1 VGLETSDEGQFLL
14 ATLPPSKRH
23 IALAIGIVATL
34 VVTVLVMAPFANI
47 PLPQLG
53 ALYPVILTINIT
65 ADLITSALLFSQFF
79 VVGRTALFVLAIG
92 YLFTAL
98 MMIPFM
104 LTFSGAFSS
113 TGLLGAG
120 PQSALYSCV
129 LL

>member
-1 VGLETSDEGQFLL
+1 
-14 ATLPPSKRH
+14 
-23 IALAIGIVATL
+23 LAIGIVATL

-53 ALYPVILTINIT
+53 AFYPVILTINIT